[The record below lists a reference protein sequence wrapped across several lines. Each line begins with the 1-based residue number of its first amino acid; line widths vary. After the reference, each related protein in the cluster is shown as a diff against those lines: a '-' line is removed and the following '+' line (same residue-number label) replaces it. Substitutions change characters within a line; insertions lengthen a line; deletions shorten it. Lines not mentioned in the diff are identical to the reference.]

1 MANSINFG
9 KIYETTWFGVPLKNG
24 WGGIYY
30 ELPFNEITLA
40 FQTRVLADGAV
51 IESLNCLNAITND
64 YEIDYLLRDDNGY
77 LLQETGFKI
86 IL

>member
-9 KIYETTWFGVPLKNG
+9 KIYETTWFGTPVKNG

-40 FQTRVLADGAV
+40 LQTRVLADGGV
-51 IESLNCLNAITND
+51 IESLHCLNAITND